1 MTKTVTI
8 FGGSGFIG
16 NHIVRRLSKLGYRII
31 LPTSNLTKTSKLKIY
46 GHVGQILPI
55 KVNFSKHTTFKEI
68 ISLSDC
74 IINLK
79 TIWVETKNITYKKQ
93 IYDLNKSIINYI
105 KNFKEKKY
113 IFFSGIGIE
122 LNNKSKR
129 TIAIANVEKFIQENL
144 DNFSIVRPSIV
155 IGNNDKFI
163 SRLLPIFKFSLFVPI
178 FGNGEAKIQPTY
190 VDDVAYAVERLVI
203 KNRIDCNIY
212 ELGGNELF

>member
-1 MTKTVTI
+1 MGYLLDGVIFSLYRHYISLFFAYLNVISHNIEEMTKTVTI

-105 KNFKEKKY
+105 
-113 IFFSGIGIE
+113 
-122 LNNKSKR
+122 
-129 TIAIANVEKFIQENL
+129 
-144 DNFSIVRPSIV
+144 
-155 IGNNDKFI
+155 
-163 SRLLPIFKFSLFVPI
+163 
-178 FGNGEAKIQPTY
+178 
-190 VDDVAYAVERLVI
+190 
-203 KNRIDCNIY
+203 
-212 ELGGNELF
+212 